1 MQPST
6 TIVEQVIILEKPSY
20 NNGYFYTVG
29 NNINKRYV
37 SALGGIDAQHANIGD
52 LFTLVLYSTY
62 FVTLYKLVK

>member
-6 TIVEQVIILEKPSY
+6 TVVEQVIILEKPSC

-37 SALGGIDAQHANIGD
+37 SALGGIDAQRAAVGD